1 MAKLSLSEVSKR
13 FNVSRST
20 LYRAIK
26 EGRLSR
32 SSDNLF
38 DVSEVIRCFG
48 EPNKNNETNQ
58 ILNPPK
64 DDSDLRQLV
73 DFMKKEIEAYKDRE
87 QRYLDQID
95 RFQLLIGHKKN
106 TEDLSHDTTMN
117 QPNDAPQDNTHETHT
132 THINKEIKQNETPYE
147 TNMGH
152 PNDAPQNKSITHY
165 ETSQKEPK
173 KRGLFGRVFSAVFN
187 ED

>member
-48 EPNKNNETNQ
+48 EPTKKNETNQ

-64 DDSDLRQLV
+64 DDADLRQLV

-95 RFQLLIGHKKN
+95 RFQLLIGHKEN
-106 TEDLSHDTTMN
+106 TEDLSHETN
-117 QPNDAPQDNTHETHT
+117 LKQPNDAPQDNKIDMPISHTNKEVKHNGTSHETN
-132 THINKEIKQNETPYE
+132 IR
-147 TNMGH
+147 H
-152 PNDAPQNKSITHY
+152 PNDAPQHKSITHY
-165 ETSQKEPK
+165 ETFQKEPK
-173 KRGLFGRVFSAVFN
+173 KRSLFGRVLNAVFN

>member
-32 SSDNLF
+32 SSDGLF

-48 EPNKNNETNQ
+48 EPVTKQKEEEQPQVIKN
-58 ILNPPK
+58 
-64 DDSDLRQLV
+64 DADLRQLV

-95 RFQLLIGHKKN
+95 RFQLLIGHKEN
-106 TEDLSHDTTMN
+106 TEILSHETN
-117 QPNDAPQDNTHETHT
+117 VKQPNDAPQDNTGETPLSHNTKDLEQNRILHET
-132 THINKEIKQNETPYE
+132 NVKQSD
-147 TNMGH
+147 
-152 PNDAPQNKSITHY
+152 DAPRDKLITHH
-165 ETSQKEPK
+165 ETTQREPK
-173 KRGLFGRVFSAVFN
+173 RRGLFSRVLNAVFN

>member
-48 EPNKNNETNQ
+48 EPTKKNETNQ

-64 DDSDLRQLV
+64 DDADLRQLV

-95 RFQLLIGHKKN
+95 RFQLLLGHKESEEKM
-106 TEDLSHDTTMN
+106 SHD
-117 QPNDAPQDNTHETHT
+117 APVT
-132 THINKEIKQNETPYE
+132 
-147 TNMGH
+147 H
-152 PNDAPQNKSITHY
+152 PNDAPCDNSSETRETIDNNKYGEISTSHETPVTHPNETPKHVSKTHY
-165 ETSQKEPK
+165 ETKK
-173 KRGLFGRVFSAVFN
+173 KRGLFGRVLNAVFN
-187 ED
+187 EE

>member
-13 FNVSRST
+13 FNISRST

-48 EPNKNNETNQ
+48 EPTKKNETNQ
-58 ILNPPK
+58 ILNSPK
-64 DDSDLRQLV
+64 DDADLRQLV

-95 RFQLLIGHKKN
+95 RFQLLIGHKEN
-106 TEDLSHDTTMN
+106 TEDLSHETN
-117 QPNDAPQDNTHETHT
+117 LKQPHDAPQDNTSDMPLS
-132 THINKEIKQNETPYE
+132 HINKEVKHSGTSHE
-147 TNMGH
+147 TNISH
-152 PNDAPQNKSITHY
+152 PNDAPQHKSITHY
-165 ETSQKEPK
+165 ETFQKEPK
-173 KRGLFGRVFSAVFN
+173 KRGLFGRVLNAVFN
-187 ED
+187 EE